1 MLLEWARPP
10 LFLLA
15 LFAVLGIL
23 SVSLIPYCLVHGISI
38 CNDSIG
44 ESLLFE
50 GFE

>member
-1 MLLEWARPP
+1 MLLEWARPAT
-10 LFLLA
+10 F
-15 LFAVLGIL
+15 FAWLVRRSWISFSQLD
-23 SVSLIPYCLVHGISI
+23 SFCLVHGISI